1 MPLLFSCC
9 SDSMFELR
17 KLSLHQ
23 RPVSEFCSKRTLEE
37 FFANRPQLVP
47 YGEDS
52 EYDTTEDSEAESAR
66 KQQSES
72 SNVESPGDSPQAQ
85 GNAEEESN
93 SSPEQPEVPQDETT
107 EEPTPQNLRPEHILN
122 DMQVLQELR
131 VVHGILQGPVN
142 EQIDRTLQEGLAQEQ
157 QHGHRRPRPRP
168 RPRSAQAAA
177 EESEEGGDEM
187 NHDPVGRLLAIAAGG
202 HNRRQRGSRGRRV
215 RFRSQIPTPN
225 PDGRYPVPRRDQGAI
240 VQRLRQSPALNSLGE
255 EARDEIVAEVGN
267 LVSQQLVTS
276 ALAGDFRGVL
286 ELHIQ
291 VTTGGCY
298 MHPRSSVALF

>member
-1 MPLLFSCC
+1 
-9 SDSMFELR
+9 MFELR

-47 YGEDS
+47 YRDD
-52 EYDTTEDSEAESAR
+52 DTTEDGAESAR
-66 KQQSES
+66 EQQPES
-72 SNVESPGDSPQAQ
+72 NNMESAGDSPQVQ
-85 GNAEEESN
+85 GNAEELVQN
-93 SSPEQPEVPQDETT
+93 NTSSEDGAA
-107 EEPTPQNLRPEHILN
+107 EEPTTESLRPEHILN
-122 DMQVLQELR
+122 DMQALQELR
-131 VVHGILQGPVN
+131 VVHGILQGPVH
-142 EQIDRTLQEGLAQEQ
+142 EQIDQTLQENLAREQ
-157 QHGHRRPRPRP
+157 QHGQRRPRPRS
-168 RPRSAQAAA
+168 RPRSAQAVA

-187 NHDPVGRLLAIAAGG
+187 NNVPVGRLLAAGG
-202 HNRRQRGSRGRRV
+202 HSRRQRGSRGRRV

-225 PDGRYPVPRRDQGAI
+225 PDGRYPVPRRDQTVI
-240 VQRLRQSPALNSLGE
+240 VDRLRQSPALNSLGE

-291 VTTGGCY
+291 V
-298 MHPRSSVALF
+298 HLVAILAVCHLLICLLLI